1 MKRPLL
7 TTFSMVLCACAFAES
22 GAKLPEGAPE
32 DAVARVGDETITYAQ
47 LNTQLNSSA
56 VVGVSLPVL
65 GSPERRTVMLT
76 LLDRAISANLLYLD
90 AIEHGLDQ
98 DPAYRTEM
106 ESFSKAILGEL
117 YERQR
122 LVGEIEVTPEEV
134 DAFIAE
140 NFAADA
146 EQTEQLRAGAEATI
160 RNQRYAERMARN
172 RERLR
177 EGVDV
182 TIHAENLDPAGDA
195 DRGDGILVAEIG
207 DERITWGETKRR
219 LTTLNNSASAQKRV
233 ESLDKLVDQR
243 LAARKGREAGLDQD
257 PAYQRRMAEF
267 RRTRLLNLHRE
278 KLVQGMEPTEDELR
292 AYYEANRDQIQIREQ
307 RRIQMVVL
315 PTKEQAE
322 EIKTKIESGDITI
335 FQAAV
340 DHSIDP
346 NAKRT
351 LGDFGWVTKGT
362 GFPKL
367 DELTFALESDTLGG
381 PVESPAG
388 WHLVKVTDVRDAH
401 YTDFGDEDTRTLT
414 RRRLLKEKM
423 DQYVV
428 DLRKQGDF
436 PVTVYQDNMSRL
448 FKEEAQWI
456 AAKTRDMEAH
466 PDRAEKILN
475 EMRKIVE

>member
-1 MKRPLL
+1 MKPLL
-7 TTFSMVLCACAFAES
+7 VTAFSTLLCASALAES
-22 GAKLPEGAPE
+22 PQVPEGAPA
-32 DAVARVGDETITYAQ
+32 DAVATVGDQTISYAQ

-76 LLDRAISANLLYLD
+76 VLDKVISANLLYLD
-90 AIEHGLDQ
+90 AIKQGLDQ
-98 DPAYRTEM
+98 DPAYRAEL
-106 ESFSKAILGEL
+106 EGFSDAILGEL
-117 YERQR
+117 YQRQN

-134 DAFIAE
+134 DAYIAE
-140 NFAADA
+140 NFDADA

-160 RNQRYAERMARN
+160 RNERFAERAAHN

-177 EGVDV
+177 EGVAV
-182 TIHAENLDPAGDA
+182 TVHAENLDPAGDA
-195 DRGDGILVAEIG
+195 DRADDAPVAEFG

-219 LTTLNNSASAQKRV
+219 LTTLNNSADAQKRV
-233 ESLDKLVDQR
+233 ESLDGLVDQR

-257 PAYQRRMAEF
+257 PTYQRRMAEF
-267 RRTRLLNLHRE
+267 RKTRLLNQHRE
-278 KLVQGMEPTEDELR
+278 NLVRGMEPTDEELR
-292 AYYEANRDQIQIREQ
+292 AYYEANRDQILVKEQ

-315 PTKEQAE
+315 PTREQAE
-322 EIKTKIESGDITI
+322 EIKAKIDAGEITI
-335 FQAAV
+335 YQAAL

-351 LGDFGWVTKGT
+351 LGDFGWVAKGS
-362 GFPKL
+362 GFPEL
-367 DELTFALESDTLGG
+367 DEVTFSVEPDTLGG

-401 YTDFGDEDTRTLT
+401 FTAFEDEETRTVT

-423 DQYVV
+423 ERYVV
-428 DLRKQGDF
+428 DLRKQDF
-436 PVTVYQDNMSRL
+436 PVTVYEDNMNRL

-456 AAKTRDMEAH
+456 AAKTKDMEAH
-466 PDRAEKILN
+466 PERAKEILD